1 MKIKKIMLI
10 TLLLLAVLTIG
21 AVSAADNADALAVDG
36 TGDNQVV
43 EAPVDNSDVGLAP
56 SDFNVT
62 FIDGEVDINDDDTVV
77 VRFYWPEDA
86 SQTVTVGV
94 DGGSSSW
101 YDKSAGQTYQDVT
114 LGNLYIFEPGTYNLT
129 VKYNYETVIATGTLK
144 VTKTYTADDFI
155 GIMTDVNEY
164 EKDVVNV
171 WDDEGLNGFVTV
183 YANGVQAYSQNLVAE
198 PSQGILIYVENLTGN
213 FNGQYTI
220 KAVYKKANG
229 KEYSKESIVTF
240 TGVGSPDKTTIT
252 ASAMT
257 VVYGDNKYVVATLKD
272 SNGNVISDV
281 NVKIKVMGVEY
292 PVATDKNGQVKQS
305 VGSLDV
311 GKQTV
316 TFTFDGN
323 ANYAKSTKSVTVTVN
338 KAAPKLTAAK
348 KTFKKSVK
356 TKKYTVTLKTNQNKV
371 MKSVWV
377 TLNVNK
383 KNLKVKT
390 NAKGQATFKI
400 TNLNKKGTFTA
411 TVKYAGNSY
420 YKAVTA
426 KPKITVK

>member
-1 MKIKKIMLI
+1 
-10 TLLLLAVLTIG
+10 
-21 AVSAADNADALAVDG
+21 
-36 TGDNQVV
+36 
-43 EAPVDNSDVGLAP
+43 
-56 SDFNVT
+56 
-62 FIDGEVDINDDDTVV
+62 
-77 VRFYWPEDA
+77 
-86 SQTVTVGV
+86 
-94 DGGSSSW
+94 
-101 YDKSAGQTYQDVT
+101 
-114 LGNLYIFEPGTYNLT
+114 
-129 VKYNYETVIATGTLK
+129 
-144 VTKTYTADDFI
+144 
-155 GIMTDVNEY
+155 
-164 EKDVVNV
+164 
-171 WDDEGLNGFVTV
+171 
-183 YANGVQAYSQNLVAE
+183 
-198 PSQGILIYVENLTGN
+198 
-213 FNGQYTI
+213 
-220 KAVYKKANG
+220 
-229 KEYSKESIVTF
+229 
-240 TGVGSPDKTTIT
+240 
-252 ASAMT
+252 
-257 VVYGDNKYVVATLKD
+257 
-272 SNGNVISDV
+272 
-281 NVKIKVMGVEY
+281 MGVEY